1 MILFFGPLKHLWTLR
16 FESKHR
22 YFKNI
27 IKHSQNFKN
36 ITKLFSLKHQFLQSV
51 ERNTYRTSVIA
62 DNAEIY
68 IPENFESISFV
79 LTDYFSDKS
88 ENFKYIVSKV
98 IFKGIIYKTGM
109 SICVGKNCYDYF
121 LICKIKYLLIDDCY
135 SSIYF
140 LGKMIKVILY
150 IIPILPY
157 MNNLNLKV
165 KNTQWRKYL
174 YFHILP
180 YLHHILFSKHI

>member
-1 MILFFGPLKHLWTLR
+1 MR

-140 LGKMIKVILY
+140 LGKMIKVIYNPDFAIYEQFELKSQEHTMEKISVFPYSSLLAPHPVLETHRFHSHLY
-150 IIPILPY
+150 LQIC
-157 MNNLNLKV
+157 
-165 KNTQWRKYL
+165 T
-174 YFHILP
+174 
-180 YLHHILFSKHI
+180 S